1 MDQFWQEEIRGYPH
15 GGKGAAV
22 WVVRRD
28 GNDATSPLKILFT
41 WATGRGRSQG
51 LDQRPPL
58 GALLKAMVER
68 REEMSFQS
76 NDTAFWVEPLLEKGQ
91 VRGCLGIW
99 LQQRQTLFSPLFLVL
114 R

>member
-1 MDQFWQEEIRGYPH
+1 MHPFWQEEIRGYPH

-41 WATGRGRSQG
+41 WATGKGRSQG

-58 GALLKAMVER
+58 GTLLKAMVER
-68 REEMSFQS
+68 REEMSYRAE
-76 NDTAFWVEPLLEKGQ
+76 DTALWVEPLLDKGQ
-91 VRGCLGIW
+91 VRGCL
-99 LQQRQTLFSPLFLVL
+99 
-114 R
+114 